1 MEKSS
6 LIIITLCVAT
16 TLAISA
22 ISSKIIKRHEPD
34 TEE

>member
-6 LIIITLCVAT
+6 LIIITLCVAA
-16 TLAISA
+16 TLALSA

>member
-6 LIIITLCVAT
+6 LIIITLCVAA
-16 TLAISA
+16 TLAIGA

>member
-1 MEKSS
+1 MQKST
-6 LIIITLCVAT
+6 LIIFTVCVAA